1 MCAGEGSPDRRRLRP
16 GRASRRRPATA
27 AETPESS
34 EAMAGVKGK
43 ATRSSTGGRPGEV
56 RGRSGEGEGALQGE
70 MSRRCRGDVAPG
82 WQEPRPACTRSPARR
97 PSRGCLWEGA
107 AGWALGGWVGG
118 RARAWA
124 RRGMGG
130 RAPATQVRMSSCVQS
145 LTTHASLK
153 ACAKSQSRSA
163 AGISCQVPAEYSAF
177 SLVYPTQPL
186 FPASEMYLM
195 VPTSV
200 QDTMSGCAA
209 RGGRPRYRA
218 EVARDGGGLAG

>member
-1 MCAGEGSPDRRRLRP
+1 MCAGEGSPDRRRRRP
-16 GRASRRRPATA
+16 GRASRRRPAAA
-27 AETPESS
+27 AEAPETS

-43 ATRSSTGGRPGEV
+43 AARSSTGGRPGGV
-56 RGRSGEGEGALQGE
+56 RGRSGEDEGALKWE
-70 MSRRCRGDVAPG
+70 ITWRCRGDVAPG
-82 WQEPRPACTRSPARR
+82 WRDRERTRTRSPVRR
-97 PSRGCLWEGA
+97 RSRDCLWEGA

-163 AGISCQVPAEYSAF
+163 AGISCQVPALWS
-177 SLVYPTQPL
+177 VYPAQPL